1 MMACGGRPSVAANR
15 RTQHIQRKNHVSRQW
30 CARRRR
36 RNHRCEPC
44 LARKESEKSG
54 PKWWLISLIA
64 VIVAVAVVI
73 GVTLAFGGKKD
84 DKSASSSNQYAD
96 TVTIGLKLAPT
107 NLDIRNTA
115 GSALDQILI
124 GNVYEGI
131 VHVTPRT
138 RSLPPSPPAGRRP
151 RTA

>member
-1 MMACGGRPSVAANR
+1 MV
-15 RTQHIQRKNHVSRQW
+15 RTSKTAQPQMRALPRATKIPKK
-30 CARRRR
+30 A
-36 RNHRCEPC
+36 
-44 LARKESEKSG
+44 

-96 TVTIGLKLAPT
+96 TVTIGLKLGPH

-115 GSALDQILI
+115 GSALRPDPDRQRI
-124 GNVYEGI
+124 
-131 VHVTPRT
+131 
-138 RSLPPSPPAGRRP
+138 RRH
-151 RTA
+151 RGT

>member
-1 MMACGGRPSVAANR
+1 MSQDNGA
-15 RTQHIQRKNHVSRQW
+15 HIEDGATTDASLASRAKNPKK
-30 CARRRR
+30 
-36 RNHRCEPC
+36 N
-44 LARKESEKSG
+44 G

-124 GNVYEGI
+124 GL
-131 VHVTPRT
+131 
-138 RSLPPSPPAGRRP
+138 SLIHI
-151 RTA
+151 